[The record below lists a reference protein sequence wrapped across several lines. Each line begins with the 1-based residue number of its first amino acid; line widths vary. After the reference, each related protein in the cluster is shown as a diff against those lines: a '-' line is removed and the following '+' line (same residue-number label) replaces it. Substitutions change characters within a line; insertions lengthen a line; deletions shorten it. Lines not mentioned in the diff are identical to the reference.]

1 MTSKVFNATAVDLP
15 PDVVAVPNAPGDV
28 RAASVAALAAPVVVT
43 AAVPAWASAAHRRRR
58 HDRVYLVVS
67 WLSPLLVL
75 VVWQA
80 TVTFGHTS
88 PQILP
93 SPSSVWEAGRHLWST
108 GELPSA
114 IAISLRRAAIGF
126 VIGAVLGIAVGVIV
140 GFFRL
145 GAVVLDRPIQMLR
158 AIPFFAITPLVIVW
172 FGVGE
177 SGKIFLV
184 ALAVFFGMYINTTL
198 GIRQVD
204 PKLVEMGRAAGLSR
218 LQVVG
223 HIVLPGAV
231 PSILTGVRISLTV
244 AWLAL
249 VVGETLGASSGIG
262 YLSINAR
269 EFLQTNI
276 IVLVIVIYAV
286 IGVVS
291 DQIARLLE
299 RRLLSWHP
307 NFAKGQR

>member
-1 MTSKVFNATAVDLP
+1 
-15 PDVVAVPNAPGDV
+15 
-28 RAASVAALAAPVVVT
+28 VAALTTPALVT
-43 AAVPAWASAAHRRRR
+43 ASAISWTPSAGRARR
-58 HDRVYLVVS
+58 HERVFVVIS

-75 VVWQA
+75 AVWQA
-80 TVTFGHTS
+80 TITLGHTS

-93 SPSSVWEAGRHLWST
+93 SPNSVWEVGRHLWST

-145 GAVVLDRPIQMLR
+145 GAAVFDRPIQMLR

-218 LQVVG
+218 LQVVV

-269 EFLQTNI
+269 EFLQTNV

-299 RRLLSWHP
+299 RRLLAWHP
-307 NFAKGQR
+307 NFARGQK